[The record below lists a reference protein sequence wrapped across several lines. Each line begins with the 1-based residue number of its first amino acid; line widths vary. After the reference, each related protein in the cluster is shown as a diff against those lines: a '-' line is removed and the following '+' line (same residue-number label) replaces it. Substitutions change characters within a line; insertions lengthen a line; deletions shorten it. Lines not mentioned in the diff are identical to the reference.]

1 MIDAFRDVQRARADL
16 ERQRNEAEAYA
27 NDILPR
33 ARGEAEQLL
42 QQAEGYRQ
50 EVVARAEGD
59 ASRFLAVYKE
69 FAQAKDVTTRRIYL
83 ETMEEVLR
91 GINKVVIDMNSGS
104 GVVPYLPLPEL
115 QKRTGE
121 TQ

>member
-1 MIDAFRDVQRARADL
+1 MFSARADL

-42 QQAEGYRQ
+42 QLAEGYRQ

-59 ASRFLAVYKE
+59 ANRFLAVYKE
-69 FAQAKDVTTRRIYL
+69 YSRAKDVTTRRIYL
-83 ETMEEVLR
+83 ETMEEVLK
-91 GINKVVIDMNSGS
+91 GINKIVIDKSSGS
-104 GVVPYLPLPEL
+104 GVVPYLALPEL

-121 TQ
+121 AQ